1 MSRLIRRPSRRCTSS
16 CCRRLRCPSHRD
28 RPGRPRLDAARP
40 RYRRTCRRRARRRVR
55 MMAAAGLGPS
65 RASRC
70 GAGRAFALLRALRVA
85 RGFSLLEAMIALVVL
100 SVGMI
105 GIAALHGH
113 SLSAARSAHL
123 RTQAVN
129 LVSDMADR
137 IRVNPLG
144 GAAYGGP
151 AANQQ
156 CDPESGGA
164 YCTPEQMAAHDLFV
178 WQKLVSERLPNG
190 VGTVTCD
197 ATTMPPTY

>member
-1 MSRLIRRPSRRCTSS
+1 MMAIAGRVGSS
-16 CCRRLRCPSHRD
+16 CARRVGH
-28 RPGRPRLDAARP
+28 ARP
-40 RYRRTCRRRARRRVR
+40 LPRAPR
-55 MMAAAGLGPS
+55 GGH
-65 RASRC
+65 
-70 GAGRAFALLRALRVA
+70 GA
-85 RGFSLLEAMIALVVL
+85 RGFSLLEAMVALVVL

-113 SLSAARSAHL
+113 SLSAARTAHL

-197 ATTMPPTY
+197 ATTMPPTYTIEVRWTEPGQGELTHRLDIRVPER